1 MKTLISFIFY
11 IFSLSCF
18 CQEVKP
24 LEELK
29 LADST
34 LIKEKSDILILKQD
48 ENFQVI
54 TSRKEFISTCNVW
67 ASVGGIS
74 FNELLKY
81 IKKNKSKEVNTEQL
95 KTKNLESAFGS
106 IFENLL
112 LANKCLVYNNK
123 RKKLEKIVYVILY
136 EPNSDNFGLEY
147 KTENNLLIL
156 KTVNFQ
162 GI

>member
-1 MKTLISFIFY
+1 
-11 IFSLSCF
+11 LSCF
-18 CQEVKP
+18 CQELKP

-34 LIKEKSDILILKQD
+34 LIKEKSDILVLKQD
-48 ENFQVI
+48 KKFQVI

-67 ASVGGIS
+67 ASIGSNS
-74 FNELLKY
+74 FNELLES
-81 IKKNKSKEVNTEQL
+81 INKNKSREVNTEEL
-95 KTKNLESAFGS
+95 KTKNLESAFES

-147 KTENNLLIL
+147 KTENNLVIL

>member
-1 MKTLISFIFY
+1 MKTLISFIFF
-11 IFSLSCF
+11 IFSFSCF
-18 CQEVKP
+18 CQEIKP

-74 FNELLKY
+74 FNELLKS
-81 IKKNKSKEVNTEQL
+81 IKKNKSKEVNSKQL
-95 KTKNLESAFGS
+95 KTKKLESAFES

-147 KTENNLLIL
+147 KTENNLIIL

>member
-1 MKTLISFIFY
+1 M
-11 IFSLSCF
+11 SCF

-67 ASVGGIS
+67 ASVGSIS
-74 FNELLKY
+74 YNELLES
-81 IKKNKSKEVNTEQL
+81 IKKSKSKEVNTELL
-95 KTKNLESAFGS
+95 KTKNLESAFEQ

-147 KTENNLLIL
+147 KTENNLIIL